1 MEVFNVSI
9 FKRFPFKV
17 GQKIRILDGKRQGDW
32 EVVNTSETK
41 VTLRCPISGRQFE
54 WNRFCYLVEERENE
68 IWPEE

>member
-1 MEVFNVSI
+1 MDVFDVAI

-32 EVVNTSETK
+32 EVINSSETK

-54 WNRFCYLVEERENE
+54 WDPFCYLVEERHNE
-68 IWPEE
+68 IWPEK